1 MSYLSRRILP
11 AAALLALVALPAHG
25 EDSRIERAKK
35 IRDQILAKRA
45 LPAQVDHQSSRQP
58 LHEDARE
65 EPFAD
70 ALEAART
77 RLAGIDAELETNRR
91 KSEGLSAPREKL
103 AARGDEL
110 AAMAARLEE
119 QSRRRAEAIYRSA
132 RLGSQAAGWGA
143 GEASS
148 ARLSRYLAAIAGA
161 EQQNLAK
168 IEVER
173 GSIVASLDRIR
184 ADEATVVAER
194 RTLEADRG
202 EAEAAVTRATEDTEV
217 RPDAEVAAIAARD
230 RAEAPREEEEG
241 DSAEADNVEADATAS
256 DVENLKANV
265 RADGAGS
272 TPLRNG
278 GTLASENRAL
288 NEAAALMRLEEARAK
303 LAARSR
309 DEHIAQDKA
318 GMAAAGSKMPGMQ
331 TPGAQTP
338 EDFSWPG
345 TGHTT
350 GVPSAAAGASSV
362 AAAPVGAASNAAGRP
377 PSESASDAKPGAAAT
392 ASANASAPAPLP
404 VTPAPPPGKTV
415 SPAGK
420 PASPAAATQAP
431 PVETV
436 SAAKPPST
444 DAKLSEA
451 KPPPAAA
458 PARTP
463 PPTAVAAVPAPASS
477 EGDKTA
483 AAPVAGEPAAGEPSA
498 APPAPTDASAPAK
511 PRGFLSRLFS
521 GAGDRESDKFAAS
534 RGALAPPVAG
544 KVVANYGQQHKS
556 GATYRG
562 VVLRAA
568 HNAPIRAVADGKV
581 SFVGDVPGMGKTV
594 IVSHGNRYHTVYA
607 RLGSVDVKEGE
618 KVSSGTEVG
627 ALPDNDADMQFEL
640 RDQGTAV
647 DPLPWLRGAA
657 PGIAR

>member
-1 MSYLSRRILP
+1 MSYLFRKILP
-11 AAALLALVALPAHG
+11 VAALLALVALPAHG

-45 LPAQVDHQSSRQP
+45 VPAEVDRQNSRQH
-58 LHEDARE
+58 LEEDARE
-65 EPFAD
+65 DPFAD
-70 ALEAART
+70 ALEAARK
-77 RLAGIDAELETNRR
+77 RLAGIDAELEANRR

-103 AARGDEL
+103 AAREVEL
-110 AAMAARLEE
+110 TAMAARLEE

-194 RTLEADRG
+194 RALEADRG
-202 EAEAAVTRATEDTEV
+202 EAEAAARRATEDTEV
-217 RPDAEVAAIAARD
+217 RPDAEVAAIAARERD
-230 RAEAPREEEEG
+230 EAPAEEEDAG
-241 DSAEADNVEADATAS
+241 DNEEADNAPADATAA
-256 DVENLKANV
+256 DVESLEARA
-265 RADGAGS
+265 RADSAGS
-272 TPLRNG
+272 APLRNG

-288 NEAAALMRLEEARAK
+288 SEAAALMRLEEARAK

-318 GMAAAGSKMPGMQ
+318 GAAAGSK
-331 TPGAQTP
+331 TPGAQAP

-345 TGHTT
+345 TGH
-350 GVPSAAAGASSV
+350 
-362 AAAPVGAASNAAGRP
+362 
-377 PSESASDAKPGAAAT
+377 
-392 ASANASAPAPLP
+392 ASAPAASVTSSANVAAPAAPLP
-404 VTPAPPPGKTV
+404 TNPAQPAANPT
-415 SPAGK
+415 SPAVNL
-420 PASPAAATQAP
+420 ASPAATPATPAAKTAP
-431 PVETV
+431 PAVKPAAPATAPQAAPTETA
-436 SAAKPPST
+436 SAAKSPT
-444 DAKLSEA
+444 DAKPSEA
-451 KPPPAAA
+451 KSAPADASQKTPPPA
-458 PARTP
+458 
-463 PPTAVAAVPAPASS
+463 AVAAVPAPAST
-477 EGDKTA
+477 EGDKPA
-483 AAPVAGEPAAGEPSA
+483 AAPAAGEPTAAETSA
-498 APPAPTDASAPAK
+498 APSAPADASAPAK

-618 KVSSGTEVG
+618 KVTSGTEVG